1 MNESILVGLVV
12 GVAVAAVG
20 AFVGHL
26 VRLKEMKEQWA
37 EDEKR
42 RKSHHRRQLLER
54 ELATVTELI
63 DLVLETWSGLAWWA
77 HYEHLYT
84 PDARAELGKDA
95 YLMVPKANMAA
106 LSLDDQELSDAVARF
121 VRCWMQCNELVNG
134 PTGKPPEGREEE
146 YDQLQFEMRGVG
158 ADVRR
163 RMRQLLEEA

>member
-12 GVAVAAVG
+12 GAGVAAVG

-26 VRLKEMKEQWA
+26 LRLKEMKEQWA

-42 RKSHHRRQLLER
+42 RKSDHRRHLLER

-63 DLVLETWSGLAWWA
+63 DLVLEGWSGLAWWA
-77 HYEHLYT
+77 HHENLYT
-84 PDARAELGKDA
+84 PATRAELGRDA

-106 LSLDDQELSDAVARF
+106 LSLDDQELSDAVGGF
-121 VRCWMQCNELVNG
+121 VRSWMQCNELVNG
-134 PTGKPPEGREEE
+134 STGKPPEGREEE
-146 YDQLQFEMRGVG
+146 FEELQLEMRGVG

-163 RMRQLLEEA
+163 RIRQLLEEA